1 MWNLNSITFQP
12 KKKKSTRAVFV
23 KYMKSITNFNH
34 FSVPKPLQHRLTP
47 KQSILDQLKTCSN
60 LKNVGSVFA
69 SMIKTSTNQDC
80 FLVNQFISACSNFL
94 RIDYAILA
102 FTHMENPNVFVYNAM
117 IRGFVHCFHPTQ
129 ALECYIHMLRAEVM
143 PTSYMFSSLIKACA
157 SLSALGF
164 GEAVHCH
171 IWRNG
176 FHSHVFVQ
184 TALID
189 FYSNFG
195 KIGRSRRVFDE
206 MPDRDNGFDV
216 DVYIGS
222 ALIDMYAKCGSLDRS
237 LSVFFKLWEKNLF
250 CWNSVIDGLAVHGYA
265 DEALKMFRGMERE
278 KIKPNG
284 ITFISVLS
292 ACTHAGLVEEGRRM
306 F

>member
-1 MWNLNSITFQP
+1 MVHDYT
-12 KKKKSTRAVFV
+12 KKSTRAVSV

-34 FSVPKPLQHRLTP
+34 FSVPKPLQHILTR

-60 LKNVGSVFA
+60 LKNLGSVFA
-69 SMIKTSTNQDC
+69 SMIKTNASQDC
-80 FLVNQFISACSNFL
+80 FLVNQFISACSNCL
-94 RIDYAILA
+94 QIDYATLA
-102 FTHMENPNVFVYNAM
+102 FTHVESPNVFVYNAM

-143 PTSYMFSSLIKACA
+143 PTSYTFSSLIKACA

-176 FHSHVFVQ
+176 FDSHVFVQ

-206 MPDRDNGFDV
+206 MPDRDPDR
-216 DVYIGS
+216 DVYACTTIVFAYVCIG
-222 ALIDMYAKCGSLDRS
+222 D
-237 LSVFFKLWEKNLF
+237 LSSTRGLFEKMPERNTAT
-250 CWNSVIDGLAVHGYA
+250 WNTMIDGYA
-265 DEALKMFRGMERE
+265 RMRNVD
-278 KIKPNG
+278 
-284 ITFISVLS
+284 S
-292 ACTHAGLVEEGRRM
+292 EELL
-306 F
+306 FN